1 MPTPN
6 PAMFRSLAR
15 GLANLLVIA
24 VMAVLTLPA
33 LALLW
38 LASIPAGY
46 IKNNIPPKLT
56 KAEVDTLRDHAM
68 RRTGEH
74 YAGGL

>member
-1 MPTPN
+1 
-6 PAMFRSLAR
+6 
-15 GLANLLVIA
+15 
-24 VMAVLTLPA
+24 MAVLTLPA

-46 IKNNIPPKLT
+46 IKKNIPPKLT

>member
-1 MPTPN
+1 ML
-6 PAMFRSLAR
+6 RSIAR
-15 GLANLLVIA
+15 ACANLAVITL
-24 VMAVLTLPA
+24 MAVLTLPA

-46 IKNNIPPKLT
+46 IKKNIPPKLT

>member
-1 MPTPN
+1 
-6 PAMFRSLAR
+6 
-15 GLANLLVIA
+15 VITL
-24 VMAVLTLPA
+24 MAVLTLPA